1 MKLRSTLSLVLLLAV
16 FFSACSLPSGGAPT
30 TEVQTEA
37 PAEYLGNLK
46 IAVLPII
53 DTLPMFVA

>member
-16 FFSACSLPSGGAPT
+16 FFSACSSPSGGAPT

-37 PAEYLGNLK
+37 PAEDFGYPKDCRPPHHRYASN
-46 IAVLPII
+46 VRR
-53 DTLPMFVA
+53 